1 MEASECERMKFW
13 SKKWK
18 SSKQPRK
25 QKKYVYHAPLH
36 IRHKFL
42 SAHLSKDLREKYN
55 RRSFPVRKGDEVEVM
70 KGKYKKKIG
79 KVSRV
84 NPIKLKVY
92 IDGITRKK
100 VDGSEVQVPFHASK
114 IKIIN
119 LNLEDKKRLKALT
132 RTMKKEE
139 KHGKIEEA
147 QSAKVL
153 ESTKKEEKVGSEPKT
168 RPSQE
173 V

>member
-1 MEASECERMKFW
+1 MKFW

-18 SSKQPRK
+18 SSKKPRK
-25 QKKYVYHAPLH
+25 QRKYVYHAPLH
-36 IRHKFL
+36 VRHKFL
-42 SAHLSKDLREKYN
+42 SAHLSKELKEKYN

-70 KGKYKKKIG
+70 NGKFKKKTG

-100 VDGSEVQVPFHASK
+100 VDGSEIQVPFHPSK
-114 IKIIN
+114 LKIIN
-119 LNLEDKKRLKALT
+119 LNLEDKKRLEALI
-132 RTMKKEE
+132 RTTKKEE
-139 KHGKIEEA
+139 KHGKTEEA
-147 QSAKVL
+147 HGTRVL
-153 ESTKKEEKVGSEPKT
+153 EGAKEEKKMGSEPKT
-168 RPSQE
+168 GSSQK